1 MGESGGQARATS
13 GQQEARPPCVPRPW
27 QEPSLG
33 DLLGPGTARPGG
45 GATRT
50 RRPGIPWGSGPRG
63 CRGSG
68 GGPGGAFARGRG
80 RLAGPPGGT
89 WTRAPF
95 LLAVEGRVA
104 TRAAP
109 TGLVV
114 APCGE
119 GSRSA
124 AGGGG
129 QTGGLVT
136 VGGLVIVGLEVAVL
150 VVVEEVPGGGHLGRN
165 ALDHL

>member
-1 MGESGGQARATS
+1 MTR
-13 GQQEARPPCVPRPW
+13 
-27 QEPSLG
+27 
-33 DLLGPGTARPGG
+33 GPGTH
-45 GATRT
+45 
-50 RRPGIPWGSGPRG
+50 WGSGSRG

-80 RLAGPPGGT
+80 RFAGPLRGPWSGAT
-89 WTRAPF
+89 F

-109 TGLVV
+109 TVLVV

-129 QTGGLVT
+129 QT
-136 VGGLVIVGLEVAVL
+136 
-150 VVVEEVPGGGHLGRN
+150 
-165 ALDHL
+165 